1 MAPHADERRST
12 QQHDILAVSKHEPWL
27 HFAKKIL
34 RKSDHVEIVKSLD
47 DIPALVDRGMHF
59 EVLMISSELIPA
71 KIKDFEELLAKAGAK
86 RVWALEEPHDEHQRI
101 NNKHLKELGVGV
113 TDRPENS
120 KAMRRVL
127 KMIFNGEPSEG

>member
-1 MAPHADERRST
+1 MTAQDDERRSSV
-12 QQHDILAVSKHEPWL
+12 QHDILAVSKHEAWL

-34 RKSDHVEIVKSLD
+34 RKTGHVEILKDLD
-47 DIPALVDRGMHF
+47 EVPGLIESGMHF
-59 EVLMISSELIPA
+59 EVLLISSELLPA
-71 KIKDFEELLAKAGAK
+71 KIKEFEDLLAKAGAD

-113 TDRPENS
+113 TDRPENA

-127 KMIFNGEPSEG
+127 KMIFNDQE

>member
-1 MAPHADERRST
+1 MTAQADERRS
-12 QQHDILAVSKHEPWL
+12 QEQHDILAVSKNEAWL

-34 RKSDHVEIVKSLD
+34 RKSDHVEILKSLD
-47 DIPALVDRGMHF
+47 EIPSLVEQGMHF
-59 EVLMISSELIPA
+59 DVLLISSELIPP
-71 KIKDFEELLAKAGAK
+71 KIKEFEDLLSNAKAD

-101 NNKHLKELGVGV
+101 NNKHLKELGVEV

-127 KMIFNGEPSEG
+127 KMIFSDE